1 MTAANEI
8 EIADERALAANFY
21 PEEWAVALI
30 ITGKRGNHRRAELR
44 KRAIADAI
52 MIPLRNA
59 GASCSNCSSRLRNP
73 GMMKGLFCDL
83 DSDLHGYMET
93 RPDALCSRWSA

>member
-8 EIADERALAANFY
+8 ELADERALAASFY
-21 PEEWAVALI
+21 PDEWAVALM
-30 ITGKRGNHRRAELR
+30 ITGKRGGHRRADLR

-52 MIPLRNA
+52 MIPLRNV

-73 GMMKGLFCDL
+73 GMTKGLFCDM
-83 DSDLHGYMET
+83 DSDFHGYMPT
-93 RPDALCSRWSA
+93 APNALCSRWSA